1 MIRKLLIST
10 MTLAAT
16 LSSSAQ
22 QRQTITLTDGWSFSR
37 DNVSWTEVSVPHDWA
52 IAGPFDKKWD
62 LQFVAIEQNGEKEK
76 TEKSGRSG
84 ALPWIGE
91 GHYRTT
97 VKLPKGYTRAI
108 LMIDGAMSQPTV
120 TINGKKA
127 GFCSLLG
134 QRYPFGKIPCFVW
147 HSGL

>member
-1 MIRKLLIST
+1 MIRKLFIST

-91 GHYRTT
+91 GH
-97 VKLPKGYTRAI
+97 
-108 LMIDGAMSQPTV
+108 
-120 TINGKKA
+120 
-127 GFCSLLG
+127 
-134 QRYPFGKIPCFVW
+134 
-147 HSGL
+147 